1 MGVPLLLDLRR
12 PPLDDAGG
20 GRLIDLELCTIMMY
34 SPPDASIVF
43 HKGRGATF
51 RVVATDPLYQFQ
63 VSREIAGLLR
73 NVHNDGEGA

>member
-12 PPLDDAGG
+12 PSLDDAGG

-34 SPPDASIVF
+34 SPADASIVF

-51 RVVATDPLYQFQ
+51 RVIATDPLYQFE